1 MRGATSKQAK
11 SRSVQKQAHPVKRIH
26 FTDVKPLRQFLMILS
41 TILVQ
46 KDFKNGLKGEVPASS
61 IKGNQ
66 NIFNSFDSQDLPKG
80 YQAAK
85 GFNQIFKPSTF
96 VQWARCPPGTQPG
109 QQTQGFNL
117 YIFLQQRE
125 FNVFWVEIGKQSS
138 DWHSSK
144 RIKN

>member
-1 MRGATSKQAK
+1 MRFSK
-11 SRSVQKQAHPVKRIH
+11 SSVKLTLCAGRLPNKQSHVLFKKQAHPVKRIH
-26 FTDVKPLRQFLMILS
+26 FTDVKTTQTISNDFS

-46 KDFKNGLKGEVPASS
+46 KDFKNGLEGEVPASS

-80 YQAAK
+80 YQAAR
-85 GFNQIFKPSTF
+85 GFYQIFKPSTF

-125 FNVFWVEIGKQSS
+125 FNVFWVKIGK
-138 DWHSSK
+138 
-144 RIKN
+144 

>member
-85 GFNQIFKPSTF
+85 GFLSNFQAKYLCSMGTLPSRDP
-96 VQWARCPPGTQPG
+96 ARTAN
-109 QQTQGFNL
+109 T
-117 YIFLQQRE
+117 
-125 FNVFWVEIGKQSS
+125 
-138 DWHSSK
+138 
-144 RIKN
+144 RI

>member
-1 MRGATSKQAK
+1 MRGATSKEAK

-85 GFNQIFKPSTF
+85 GFYQIFKPSTF

-109 QQTQGFNL
+109 QQNT
-117 YIFLQQRE
+117 
-125 FNVFWVEIGKQSS
+125 
-138 DWHSSK
+138 
-144 RIKN
+144 RI

>member
-1 MRGATSKQAK
+1 MRFSKSSIKLTLCAGATSKQTK

-26 FTDVKPLRQFLMILS
+26 FTDVKTTQTISNDFS
-41 TILVQ
+41 AILVQ

-85 GFNQIFKPSTF
+85 GFLSNFQAKYLCSMGTLPSRDP
-96 VQWARCPPGTQPG
+96 ARTAN
-109 QQTQGFNL
+109 T
-117 YIFLQQRE
+117 
-125 FNVFWVEIGKQSS
+125 
-138 DWHSSK
+138 
-144 RIKN
+144 RI

>member
-85 GFNQIFKPSTF
+85 GFYQIFKPSTF

-125 FNVFWVEIGKQSS
+125 FNVFWVKIGK
-138 DWHSSK
+138 
-144 RIKN
+144 